1 MSIDLFYCVN
11 TTDPSEQ
18 HLMFAP
24 LVSLIADGD
33 YVIGEESPTIYK
45 VLHRCSVREDS
56 DEMSMIVLL
65 ANEEP
70 EKIVTSMRPDKINWS
85 TYEKGDDE
93 F

>member
-1 MSIDLFYCVN
+1 MSIDLFYTYN
-11 TTDPSEQ
+11 TADPSEQ

-24 LVSLIADGD
+24 LISLIAEGD
-33 YVIGEESPTIYK
+33 YVVGEESPRIYK
-45 VLHRCSVREDS
+45 VLRKCSVREDGE
-56 DEMSMIVLL
+56 EMNMIIML

-70 EKIVTSMRPDKINWS
+70 EKIVTSMRPDKVDWS